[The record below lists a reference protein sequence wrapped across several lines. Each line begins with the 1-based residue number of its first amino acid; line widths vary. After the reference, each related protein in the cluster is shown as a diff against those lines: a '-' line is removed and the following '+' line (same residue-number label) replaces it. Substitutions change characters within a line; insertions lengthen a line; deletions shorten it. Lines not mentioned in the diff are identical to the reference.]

1 MALNAAD
8 AYRQQ
13 AIQTNNPSRILL
25 MVFDGAI
32 AALLKAKALIDEK
45 NIPDA
50 HNQILKV
57 QELVA
62 ELILALD
69 FQYEI
74 SHNLAEL
81 YQYIMDRL
89 IDANVKKDIAILDE
103 VIVMLTEM
111 RDMWQETSKLATQVT
126 PANQNETT
134 PVEAPTPQGGF
145 NIKG

>member
-8 AYRQQ
+8 VYRQQ

-32 AALLKAKALIDEK
+32 AALIKAKALIDEK

-50 HNQILKV
+50 HNQILRV

-74 SHNLAEL
+74 SNNLAEL

-89 IDANVKKDIAILDE
+89 IDANVKKDNVILDE
-103 VIVMLTEM
+103 VIAMLSEM

-126 PANQNETT
+126 SPNQNDATLAE
-134 PVEAPTPQGGF
+134 VAAPQSGF
-145 NIKG
+145 SIKG